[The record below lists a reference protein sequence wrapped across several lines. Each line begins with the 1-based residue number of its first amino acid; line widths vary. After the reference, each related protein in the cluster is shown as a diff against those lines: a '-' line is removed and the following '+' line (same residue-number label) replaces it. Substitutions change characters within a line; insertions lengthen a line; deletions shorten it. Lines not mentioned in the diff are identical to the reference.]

1 MKRLSV
7 LLLLSI
13 GLKMFSQPIIIE
25 IEIDSVNYYRPFG
38 VFPPVSDKDKY
49 VFGTVSLKNNSKKT
63 IVLPHTFDLF
73 PHIEDT
79 LGNSIKWEITTV
91 SVHGA
96 FTFSFKRSLFNRRP
110 RLRSGESVETV
121 FVEVRLLEFEMELG
135 EEYYFNYYLPTIHY
149 KEFRK
154 QFGNEFFM
162 SNAVRFR
169 Y

>member
-1 MKRLSV
+1 MKA
-7 LLLLSI
+7 LLLILSLSMV
-13 GLKMFSQPIIIE
+13 LKVFSQPIIIE
-25 IEIDSVNYYRPFG
+25 IEIDSVNYYCPFE
-38 VFPPVSDKDKY
+38 VVPPISDKHKFI
-49 VFGTVSLKNNSKKT
+49 FGTVSLKNNSKET
-63 IVLPHTFDLF
+63 IILPRSFDLF

-96 FTFSFKRSLFNRRP
+96 STFSFKRSLFNRRP

-154 QFGNEFFM
+154 QFGNIFFI